1 MTPLY
6 TLLETIQK
14 LGTKPLNFW
23 GTEEQKIILKN
34 ILSATISL
42 KNALENKN
50 LTTTHAYKAIKN
62 TEIIL
67 METKINEVEFIQ
79 ALGNVIDIYSNTP
92 APNTQVEELLGDI
105 NKIFTKTK
113 TAVIEHHVLLK
124 KLADRTKKLSPE
136 EQEKNDKDVI
146 QKIGIFYV
154 LEYTLQVLY
163 EFTYLNEND
172 KQKLLTTGL
181 QTKAG
186 NLPAYY
192 PLENTFRK
200 ELCYKIFNPEI
211 RHQLLAA
218 FYRLEENFYDQDLK
232 KVFLALKEFNLNI
245 LETFSKFGLKKFK
258 GMLYKPFGDSL
269 PVSELIKKIKELN

>member
-1 MTPLY
+1 MTPLQ
-6 TLLETIQK
+6 TILETIQK
-14 LGTKPLNFW
+14 LVTKPLDFY
-23 GTEEQKIILKN
+23 GIQEQEIILKN
-34 ILSATISL
+34 TLSAINSL
-42 KNALENKN
+42 KQALESKN
-50 LTTTHAYKAIKN
+50 LTTTHAHKAIKK
-62 TEIIL
+62 TEMVL
-67 METKINEVEFIQ
+67 LEKIDEVEFIQ

-92 APNTQVEELLGDI
+92 PPNIHVEELLEKI

-113 TAVIEHHVLLK
+113 TAIIEHHVLLE
-124 KLADRTKKLSPE
+124 KLEDRTKKLSPE
-136 EQEKNDKDVI
+136 EQEKNDKETI

-154 LEYTLQVLY
+154 LEYTLQVLH
-163 EFTYLNEND
+163 EFTCLDDNS

-218 FYRLEENFYDQDLK
+218 FYKLEEDFYSEDLK

-245 LETFSKFGLKKFK
+245 LETFSKFGLKKFQ

-269 PVSELIKKIKELN
+269 PVSELIKKIKELK